1 MSLRSCIRGSL
12 ADLSFIQTLHPCS
25 NHMQY
30 FGPTLHSQVRQG
42 ALAFRQGRMQVGCC
56 SRRRSRSPPR
66 VGQDRFQPR
75 EAESPH
81 RWPAFARHISFKPRY
96 PEGVITAAPS
106 GPSWSPGGRSFF
118 QRSPLSGLLRH
129 WLLTPKSVAGTPSAS
144 PGAINT
150 PAAAAASSAASA
162 TSPRSRFGR
171 IPTEELQW

>member
-42 ALAFRQGRMQVGCC
+42 ALAFRPGRMQLGCC

-66 VGQDRFQPR
+66 VGQDRFQPQ
-75 EAESPH
+75 EAEPPH
-81 RWPAFARHISFKPRY
+81 RWPAFARHISFKPVY
-96 PEGVITAAPS
+96 PEGLITAAPS
-106 GPSWSPGGRSFF
+106 APSWSPGGRSFY

-129 WLLTPKSVAGTPSAS
+129 WLLTPKSAAGTPTAS

-150 PAAAAASSAASA
+150 PAAAAASSAASP